1 LENLVR
7 FSAVFGRIADL
18 TWAHPRRVLAV
29 VGVFAI
35 GAGAFGA
42 RVDQHLKPAGFGDPE
57 SESHIASER
66 LLGELGYDAVP
77 GIAVLV
83 SAKADGGKLRLDS
96 PVLRREARRLSR
108 ELESIG
114 HVRRVVNP
122 LDGGPRNH
130 VARDRSS
137 FMLSAHLDSRDEDVR
152 GDAAARARD
161 RLDSEHARVRV
172 GGFATAFNDVNE
184 AVREDLLKAELIA
197 FPLLLVLLLIVFR
210 GVVASFIPLAIG
222 GLSIVGAYF
231 ALRVMSAFVDTSI
244 FALNIVTALGLG
256 LAVDYGLLLVS
267 RYREELEREGPTRD
281 AHRRVVETAGRT
293 VLYSGFTVAAA
304 LAALVVF
311 PQRFLYSMGAGGAFV
326 ALFAAAIAL
335 FTVPA
340 LLALLGTR
348 VNALSVRRGPA
359 VSDVSG
365 GWYRLARAVMRRP
378 VPIALAS
385 AAVLLV
391 AAAPLAGATWTGP
404 SAETVPSGFEARVVS
419 DAIARDF
426 APEVEYPISVTV
438 EGAASKAELARLGAR
453 IDSLGG
459 IRGATPFRR
468 ISDDVAQANFG
479 PAGSPLG
486 DTVQAAVRDIRRLDA
501 PARVLVSGNTA
512 EFIDL
517 KDSLVAH
524 LPVVVGL
531 ITATTLLLLFMLTG
545 SLILPIKT
553 LIMNTLTLAATL
565 GVVVIAFQH
574 GVLHAPLGYDGP
586 SAIEVS
592 MLVVL
597 FAVTFGLAT
606 DYAVLVM
613 ARIKE
618 LHDQGLPNEEAV
630 ATGIART
637 GRVITAAA
645 MLLAVVFLCFTTG
658 RIFFM
663 KEIGIGQAAA
673 VLIDASIVR
682 ALLVPSLMRL
692 FGDWNWWAPRPL
704 RLVHE
709 RLAERRASPSIG

>member
-1 LENLVR
+1 M
-7 FSAVFGRIADL
+7 FGRIADL
-18 TWAHPRRVLAV
+18 TWKHPKRVLAM
-29 VGVFAI
+29 VGLLAI
-35 GAGAFGA
+35 VAVAFGG
-42 RVDQHLKPAGFGDPE
+42 RVERHLEPAGFSDPASE
-57 SESHIASER
+57 SEVVSER
-66 LLGELGYDAVP
+66 LLREMGYDPVP
-77 GIAVLV
+77 GIVVLV
-83 SAKADGGKLRLDS
+83 SARSDTALDLQS
-96 PVLRREARRLSR
+96 AALRREARRLSA
-108 ELESIG
+108 ELGSVP

-122 LDGGPRNH
+122 LQDEQPGL

-137 FMLSAHLDSRDEDVR
+137 FMLSAFLDTRNEDTR
-152 GDAAARARD
+152 GDAAAEVRD
-161 RLDSEHARVRV
+161 RLESDVARVQV

-197 FPLLLVLLLIVFR
+197 LPLLLVLLLVVFR
-210 GVVASFIPLAIG
+210 GVVAALIPLAIG
-222 GLSIVGAYF
+222 GLSIVGAF
-231 ALRVMSAFVDTSI
+231 LTLRVMSEFVGTSI

-267 RYREELEREGPTRD
+267 RYREELERDGATRE

-293 VLYSGFTVAAA
+293 VLYSGLTVSAA

-326 ALFAAAIAL
+326 ALFAAAAAL

-348 VNALSVRRGPA
+348 VNALSIRRGAA
-359 VSDVSG
+359 VSDASR
-365 GWYRLARAVMRRP
+365 GWYRLARGVMRRP
-378 VPIALAS
+378 VPVALVSALVLLA
-385 AAVLLV
+385 AAV
-391 AAAPLAGATWTGP
+391 PLADATWTGP
-404 SAETVPSGFEARVVS
+404 SAETVPSGFEARDVS
-419 DAIARDF
+419 DATARSYSPD
-426 APEVEYPISVTV
+426 VEYPISVTA
-438 EGAASKAELARLGAR
+438 EGRISDAELDRVNRRIARLG
-453 IDSLGG
+453 G
-459 IRGATPFRR
+459 IGSATPFVR
-468 ISDDVAQANFG
+468 ISDDLAQANFG
-479 PAGSPLG
+479 PDGNPLG
-486 DTVQAAVRDIRRLDA
+486 DEVQDAVREIRQLDA
-501 PARVLVSGNTA
+501 SAELLVSGNTA

-517 KDSLVAH
+517 KDSLVDH
-524 LPVVVGL
+524 LPLVVGV
-531 ITATTLLLLFMLTG
+531 IAGTTLLLLFLLTG
-545 SLILPIKT
+545 SVVLPVKT
-553 LIMNTLTLAATL
+553 LVMNALTLAATL
-565 GVVVIAFQH
+565 GVVVLAFQH
-574 GVLHAPLGYDGP
+574 GLLHAPLDYDGP

-618 LHDQGLPNEEAV
+618 LHDEGLPNEEAV

-645 MLLAVVFLCFTTG
+645 LLLAVVFLCFTTG

-663 KEIGIGQAAA
+663 KEIGVGQAAA

-704 RLVHE
+704 RFVHDRLMQPE
-709 RLAERRASPSIG
+709 RQPS